1 MSPDKQVY
9 LLDDLQSL
17 LQKQIELARQN
28 NISNVEALS
37 KQAGCLVEKIAQTRS
52 CELAELKNRQKCL
65 VKLYKK
71 LLLIIAAKKE
81 HIGRQLRQIS
91 NGRKT
96 LEAYSHNG

>member
-28 NISNVEALS
+28 N

-52 CELAELKNRQKCL
+52 CELAELKNRHKCL